1 MDTRRDFLKKA
12 MLLSGAAG
20 VGSVLPDSIQRA
32 MAINPKKGSTY
43 LDAEH
48 IVILMQENRSFDH
61 CFGTLQ
67 GVRGFNDP
75 RAIRLPDKN
84 LVWMQ
89 TNNAGQTYTPFRF
102 DIRNTKATWIGSTP
116 HSRSS
121 QVDANNLGK
130 YDQWLQSK
138 RVRDKRFT
146 DSPLTLGYY
155 NREDIPIYYAMADAF
170 TVGDHNF
177 CSAMTSTNPNRLFL
191 WTGTIREQQNSQSEA
206 LIRNLSNDR
215 WGVLHFD
222 TFPERLE
229 ENGISWKFYQNDI
242 DCGGGFTGD
251 ERAWLANFG
260 CNPLEWFANYNVRFS
275 PRYIQS
281 LHKQIA
287 ALPDEIKELEQKL
300 TSLPGDDASFAKMQ
314 ATLTKKKE
322 VLSKARKEVIDFSRE
337 NYDKLSAKEKS
348 LYQRAFTTNAGDPY
362 YHEVTTLSYEENGE
376 KRELPVPKGDVLYQ
390 FRKDVETGQLPTVS
404 WLSAAQNF
412 SDHPSAPWYG
422 SLYLSEV
429 LNILTQNPEVWKK
442 TIFIVTF
449 DENDGYFDHMPPY
462 VAPDP
467 LDPSTGKCSQ
477 GIDTDVEYIRLESE
491 LNAGIPKRE
500 ARGGPIGLG
509 FRVPLLIASPWSRG
523 GQVLSEICDHT
534 SVLQFLEGFMK
545 QKFNRDVKETN
556 ISDWRRTITGDLTSA
571 FKPYNGEKPQEINFL
586 KKDPFIKEIYN
597 AKFKKDPSDFK
608 PLSKEQVD
616 QINKDPFSSSA
627 MKPHQEPGTRT
638 LCPLHYQ
645 LYADVTL
652 SNDKKDVEL
661 TLKAKDEIFGKQ
673 SKGSPFNVYF
683 PGKYAGSEGA
693 FKNTGSRS
701 YAVVAGGNLSDAWP
715 VQSFENGIYHVQ
727 VYGPNGFFRECAGKA
742 NDPGI
747 AIVCDYERPGK
758 SIKKLTGNLT
768 LNITSLN
775 PGQSYT
781 IEIRDNAYKNK
792 PIKKVIT
799 NESAIVLNPGK
810 SFGWYDFT
818 VRVQGYDDFERRY
831 AGHVETGKASYTDPF
846 MGQA

>member
-1 MDTRRDFLKKA
+1 
-12 MLLSGAAG
+12 MLASGVAG
-20 VGSVLPDSIQRA
+20 VGAVLPDSVQRA
-32 MAINPKKGSTY
+32 MAIDPKKGSTY

-75 RAIRLPDKN
+75 RAITLPDKN

-89 TNNAGQTYTPFRF
+89 TNDAGQTYTPFRF
-102 DIRNTKATWIGSTP
+102 DIRNTSATWIGSTP

-130 YDQWLQSK
+130 YDKWLQAK
-138 RVRDKRFT
+138 QVRDKRFA

-191 WTGTIREQQNSQSEA
+191 WTGTIREQQNSQSPA
-206 LIRNLSNDR
+206 LIRNLSENS
-215 WGVLHFD
+215 WSKLHFD

-229 ENGISWKFYQNDI
+229 EKGISWKFYQNDI

-260 CNPLEWFANYNVRFS
+260 CNPLEWFASYNVRFS
-275 PRYIQS
+275 QRYIQT
-281 LHKQIA
+281 LHRQIGT
-287 ALPDEIKELEQKL
+287 LPDEIKELQQKL
-300 TSLPGDDASFAKMQ
+300 KLTPAEDASFTKMQ
-314 ATLTKKKE
+314 AALIKKKG
-322 VLSKARKEVIDFSRE
+322 VLDKARKEVIDFSRE

-348 LYQRAFTTNAGDPY
+348 LYQRAFTINSGDPY
-362 YHEVTTLSYEENGE
+362 YHEVTTLSYEEDGE
-376 KRELPVPKGDVLYQ
+376 KRELLVPKGDVLYQ
-390 FRKDVETGQLPTVS
+390 FRKDVASGQLPTVS

-467 LDPSTGKCSQ
+467 LDPSTGKCSP
-477 GIDTDVEYIRLESE
+477 GIDTDVEYIHLESE

-500 ARGGPIGLG
+500 ARGGPVGLG

-523 GQVLSEICDHT
+523 GQVLSEVCDHT
-534 SVLQFLEGFMK
+534 SVLQFLEGFIK
-545 QKFNRDVKETN
+545 QKFNKDIKETN
-556 ISDWRRTITGDLTSA
+556 ISDWRRTITGDLTLA
-571 FKPYNGEKPQEINFL
+571 FKPYNGEKPEQISFL

-597 AKFKKDPSDFK
+597 ARFKKDPSDFK
-608 PLSKEQVD
+608 PLSKEQIDEV
-616 QINKDPFSSSA
+616 NKNPFSPTA
-627 MKPHQEPGTRT
+627 LKPQQEPGVRT

-645 LYADVTL
+645 LYADVKL
-652 SNDKKDVEL
+652 SDDKKNVKL
-661 TLKAKDEIFGKQ
+661 VLSAKNEIFGKQ
-673 SKGSPFNVYF
+673 SKGTPFNVYF
-683 PGKYAGSEGA
+683 PGKYATKEGT
-693 FKNTGSRS
+693 FENTGSRS
-701 YAVVAGGNLSDAWP
+701 YAVVAGGELSDEWP
-715 VQSFENGIYHVQ
+715 VQSFENGMYYVR
-727 VYGPNGFFRECAGKA
+727 VYGPNGFFRECTGKA
-742 NDPGI
+742 GDPGI
-747 AIVCDYERPGK
+747 AIDCDYERSGK
-758 SIKKLTGNLT
+758 LIKKLTGNLT
-768 LNITSLN
+768 LSIASLN
-775 PGQSYT
+775 PGHSYT
-781 IEIRDNAYKNK
+781 VEIKDNAYKNK
-792 PIKKVIT
+792 PITKVIT
-799 NESAIVLNPGK
+799 NGSAIVLNLGK

-831 AGHVETGKASYTDPF
+831 AGHVETGNASYTDPF

>member
-20 VGSVLPDSIQRA
+20 VGSVFPDSVLRA
-32 MAINPKKGSTY
+32 MAIDPKKGSTY

-75 RAIRLPDKN
+75 RAIMLPDKN

-89 TNNAGQTYTPFRF
+89 TNNAGETYTPFRF

-138 RVRDKRFT
+138 RVRNKKFADA
-146 DSPLTLGYY
+146 PLTLGYY

-191 WTGTIREQQNSQSEA
+191 WAGTIREQQNGQSEA
-206 LIRNLSNDR
+206 LIRNLGDDR

-229 ENGISWKFYQNDI
+229 KNGISWKFYQNDI

-287 ALPDEIKELEQKL
+287 TLPGEIKELEQKL
-300 TSLPGDDASFAKMQ
+300 QSMSRDDASFAKMET
-314 ATLTKKKE
+314 ALAKRKE
-322 VLSKARKEVIDFSRE
+322 VLNKARKEVIDFSRE

-348 LYQRAFTTNAGDPY
+348 LYNRAFTTNAGDPW

-376 KRELPVPKGDVLYQ
+376 KRELSVPRGDVLYQ
-390 FRKDVETGQLPTVS
+390 FRKDVESGQLPTVS

-422 SLYLSEV
+422 SLYLSEI

-467 LDPSTGKCSQ
+467 LDASTGKCSP

-534 SVLQFLEGFMK
+534 SVLQFLEGFIK

-556 ISDWRRTITGDLTSA
+556 ISDWRRTVTGDLTSA
-571 FKPYNGEKPQEINFL
+571 FKPYNGEKPEKINFL
-586 KKDPFIKEIYN
+586 KKEPFIKDIYN
-597 AKFKKDPSDFK
+597 ARFKEDPSDFK
-608 PLSKEQVD
+608 PLSKEQID
-616 QINKDPFSSSA
+616 QINKDPFSPSA
-627 MKPHQEPGTRT
+627 MKPQQEPGVRT

-645 LYADVTL
+645 LYADAKL
-652 SNDKKDVEL
+652 SSDKKNLEL
-661 TLKAKDEIFGKQ
+661 TLKAKDEIFGRR

-683 PGKYAGSEGA
+683 PRKYAGRDGTFE
-693 FKNTGSRS
+693 NTGSRS
-701 YAVVAGGNLSDAWP
+701 YAVVAGGDLSDTWP
-715 VQSFENGIYHVQ
+715 VQSFENGIYHVR

-742 NDPGI
+742 SDPEI
-747 AIVCDYERPGK
+747 AIDCDYERSRR
-758 SIKKLTGNLT
+758 SIKKLTGNLS
-768 LNITSLN
+768 LNIISLN
-775 PGQSYT
+775 PGRSHT
-781 IEIRDNAYKNK
+781 IEIHDNAYKNK
-792 PIKKVIT
+792 PIKKLIT
-799 NESAIVLNPGK
+799 NESAIVLNLGK

-831 AGHVETGKASYTDPF
+831 AGHVETGEAGYTDPF

>member
-12 MLLSGAAG
+12 MLLSGVAG
-20 VGSVLPDSIQRA
+20 VGAVLPDSVQRA
-32 MAINPKKGSTY
+32 MAIDPKKGSTY

-75 RAIRLPDKN
+75 RAITLPDKN

-89 TNNAGQTYTPFRF
+89 TNNAGETYTPFRF
-102 DIRNTKATWIGSTP
+102 DIRNTNATWIGSTP

-121 QVDANNLGK
+121 QVDAHNLGK
-130 YDQWLQSK
+130 YDQWLQAK
-138 RVRDKRFT
+138 RVRDKKFA

-191 WTGTIREQQNSQSEA
+191 WTGTIREQQNSRSEA
-206 LIRNLSNDR
+206 LIRNLSDNS
-215 WGVLHFD
+215 WGILHFD

-260 CNPLEWFANYNVRFS
+260 CNPLEWFANYNVQFS
-275 PRYIQS
+275 QRYIQT
-281 LHKQIA
+281 LHRQIA
-287 ALPDEIKELEQKL
+287 TLPDEIKELEQKL
-300 TSLPGDDASFAKMQ
+300 KSTPAGDASFAKMQ
-314 ATLTKKKE
+314 TALVKKKE
-322 VLSKARKEVIDFSRE
+322 VLDKAGKEVIDFSRE

-348 LYQRAFTTNAGDPY
+348 LYQRAFTINAGDPY
-362 YHEVTTLSYEENGE
+362 YHEVTTLSYKENGE
-376 KRELPVPKGDVLYQ
+376 KRELLVPKGDVLYQ

-422 SLYLSEV
+422 SLYLSEI

-467 LDPSTGKCSQ
+467 LDPSTGKCSP

-500 ARGGPIGLG
+500 ARGGPVGLG

-534 SVLQFLEGFMK
+534 SVLQFLEGFIK
-545 QKFNRDVKETN
+545 QKFNKDVKATN
-556 ISDWRRTITGDLTSA
+556 ISDWRRAITGDLTTA
-571 FKPYNGEKPQEINFL
+571 FKPYNGEKPEQISFL
-586 KKDPFIKEIYN
+586 KKDPFIREIYN

-608 PLSKEQVD
+608 PLSREQVD
-616 QINKDPFSSSA
+616 QINKDPLSPTA
-627 MKPHQEPGTRT
+627 MKPHQEPGIRT

-652 SNDKKDVEL
+652 SGDKKNVEL
-661 TLKAKDEIFGKQ
+661 TLKAKNEIFGKQ

-683 PGKYAGSEGA
+683 PGKYAGRAGTFES
-693 FKNTGSRS
+693 TGSRS
-701 YAVVAGGNLSDAWP
+701 YAVVAGGDLSDAWP
-715 VQSFENGIYHVQ
+715 VQSFENGIYHVR

-742 NDPGI
+742 DDPEI
-747 AIVCDYERPGK
+747 AIVCDYERPAK
-758 SIKKLTGNLT
+758 LIKKLTGNLT
-768 LNITSLN
+768 LNITCLY
-775 PGQSYT
+775 PGKSYT
-781 IEIRDNAYKNK
+781 VEIKDNAYKNK
-792 PIKKVIT
+792 PVKKVIT
-799 NESAIVLNPGK
+799 NEAAVVLNLGK

-818 VRVQGYDDFERRY
+818 VRVEGYDHFERRY

>member
-20 VGSVLPDSIQRA
+20 VGSVLPESIQRA
-32 MAINPKKGSTY
+32 MAIDPKKGSTY

-75 RAIRLPDKN
+75 RAITLPDKN

-89 TNNAGQTYTPFRF
+89 TNNAGETYTPFRF

-138 RVRDKRFT
+138 QVRDKRFT
-146 DSPLTLGYY
+146 NSPLTLGYY

-215 WGVLHFD
+215 WGVLNFY

-229 ENGISWKFYQNDI
+229 DNGISWKFYQNDI
-242 DCGGGFTGD
+242 DCGGGFTSD

-275 PRYIQS
+275 SRYIQG

-287 ALPDEIKELEQKL
+287 TLPDEIKELEQKL
-300 TSLPGDDASFAKMQ
+300 KSTPASDASFTRMQ
-314 ATLTKKKE
+314 AALTKKKE
-322 VLSKARKEVIDFSRE
+322 VLDKARKEVIDFSRE

-376 KRELPVPKGDVLYQ
+376 KRELPVPKGDVLHQ

-422 SLYLSEV
+422 SLYLSEI

-449 DENDGYFDHMPPY
+449 DENDGYFDHMPPF

-467 LDPSTGKCSQ
+467 RDSSTGKCSP
-477 GIDTDVEYIRLESE
+477 GIDTDVEYITLESE
-491 LNAGIPKRE
+491 LNRGFSKQE

-523 GQVLSEICDHT
+523 GQVLSEVCDHT
-534 SVLQFLEGFMK
+534 SVLQFLEGFIK
-545 QKFNRDVKETN
+545 DKFNKDVKETN
-556 ISDWRRTITGDLTSA
+556 ISDWRRTVTGDLTSA
-571 FKPYNGEKPQEINFL
+571 FKAYNGEKPEKINFL

-597 AKFKKDPSDFK
+597 AKFKKDPSGFK
-608 PLSKEQVD
+608 PLSKEQIN
-616 QINKDPFSSSA
+616 QINKNPFSSSA
-627 MKPHQEPGTRT
+627 MKPKQEPGTRIS
-638 LCPLHYQ
+638 CPLHYQ
-645 LYADVTL
+645 LYADGKL
-652 SNDKKDVEL
+652 SDDKKNFEV
-661 TLKAKDEIFGKQ
+661 TFKAKNELFGKK

-693 FKNTGSRS
+693 FENAGSRS
-701 YAVVAGGNLSDAWP
+701 YAVVAGGDLSDAWP
-715 VQSFENGIYHVQ
+715 VQSFENGIYHVRI
-727 VYGPNGFFRECAGKA
+727 YGPNGFFRECSGKA
-742 NDPGI
+742 NDPEI

-758 SIKKLTGNLT
+758 LIKKLTGNVT
-768 LNITSLN
+768 LNITNLK

-781 IEIRDNAYKNK
+781 VEIKDNAYKNK
-792 PIKKVIT
+792 TIKKVIT
-799 NESAIVLNPGK
+799 NESAIVLNLDK